1 MSTVPSP
8 VGDEVLLNAI
18 LETSN
23 DAVFVQRADAT
34 ITSWNPAAERL
45 FGWAACDI
53 LGRSCVPMFAA
64 HLRDEVEQ
72 LLAAAVAGDRIA
84 HYESEVVRDD
94 GMPVP
99 ISLSVTPV
107 AGAPDESVRLVL
119 IARDIT
125 EQRIAQASLAEID
138 ARIRE
143 SEALA
148 HVGSWLWDLR
158 TGVVQWSDEF
168 HRIHGIDPLDFGGT
182 FDAHVEAIHDDDR
195 LRVRTKME
203 AAVASAHPFEDE
215 YRVVRPDREVREI
228 YVRGHPAAGSAG
240 SVVGLRGIGQDV
252 TGLNNVTGNHS

>member
-1 MSTVPSP
+1 MSAARALA
-8 VGDEVLLNAI
+8 GDEPLLNAI

-34 ITSWNPAAERL
+34 IASWNPAAERL
-45 FGWAACDI
+45 FGCAASEI
-53 LGRSCVPMFAA
+53 LGQSCVPLFAA

-72 LLAAAVAGDRIA
+72 LLAAARAGDRIA
-84 HYESEVVRDD
+84 QYESEVVRAD

-107 AGAPDESVRLVL
+107 HGAPDGSNASYAPVRLVL
-119 IARDIT
+119 VARDLT

-138 ARIRE
+138 ARICE

-158 TGVVQWSDEF
+158 TGAVQWSDEF

-203 AAVASAHPFEDE
+203 AAVASAHAFEDQ
-215 YRVVRPDREVREI
+215 YRVVRPDHDVREI

-252 TGLNNVTGNHS
+252 TGKRI

>member
-1 MSTVPSP
+1 L
-8 VGDEVLLNAI
+8 DAI

-45 FGWAACDI
+45 FGCAASDI
-53 LGRSCVPMFAA
+53 VGGSCVRLFAA
-64 HLRDEVEQ
+64 HLRDEVER
-72 LLAAAVAGDRIA
+72 LFAAAVAGERIA

-107 AGAPDESVRLVL
+107 HDGPNGRAGPAGPEDSVRLVL
-119 IARDIT
+119 IARDIS
-125 EQRIAQASLAEID
+125 EQRIAQAGLAEID

-143 SEALA
+143 SEALT

-158 TGVVQWSDEF
+158 TDAVQWSDEF

-195 LRVRTKME
+195 LRVRTKMQT
-203 AAVASAHPFEDE
+203 AVASAHAFEDE
-215 YRVVRPDREVREI
+215 YRVVRPDHEVREI

-240 SVVGLRGIGQDV
+240 AIVGLRGIGQDV
-252 TGLNNVTGNHS
+252 TGRRS

>member
-1 MSTVPSP
+1 MSPAPWTHLDAS
-8 VGDEVLLNAI
+8 VLDAV

-45 FGWAACDI
+45 FGCAAGAV
-53 LGRSCVPMFAA
+53 LGRSCIDLFSA
-64 HLRDEVEQ
+64 HLRADVEQ
-72 LLAAAVAGDRIA
+72 LFAAALAGDRIA

-99 ISLSVTPV
+99 ISLSLTPV
-107 AGAPDESVRLVL
+107 SDGSGGAAALVL

-125 EQRIAQASLAEID
+125 EQRLAQASLAEID
-138 ARIRE
+138 ARVRE

-158 TGVVQWSDEF
+158 TGAVQWSHEF

-182 FDAHVEAIHDDDR
+182 LDAHVEAIHADDR
-195 LRVRTKME
+195 SRVRTKME
-203 AAVASAHPFEDE
+203 AAVALSRAFEDE
-215 YRVVRPDREVREI
+215 YRVVRPDREVRDV
-228 YVRGHPAAGSAG
+228 YVRAHPAAGSAG

-252 TGLNNVTGNHS
+252 TDRPN

>member
-1 MSTVPSP
+1 MSTTRPRA
-8 VGDEVLLNAI
+8 GYELLLNAI

-34 ITSWNPAAERL
+34 VASWNPAAERL
-45 FGWAACDI
+45 FGCTACDI
-53 LGRSCVPMFAA
+53 LGQSCVPLFAA
-64 HLRDEVEQ
+64 HLRDEVED
-72 LLAAAVAGDRIA
+72 LFAAARAGDRIVQ
-84 HYESEVVRDD
+84 YESEVVRAD

-107 AGAPDESVRLVL
+107 YGAPDEPVRLVL
-119 IARDIT
+119 VARDIT
-125 EQRIAQASLAEID
+125 EQRIAQASLAESD
-138 ARIRE
+138 ARMRE

-158 TGVVQWSDEF
+158 TGAVQWSDEF

-203 AAVASAHPFEDE
+203 AAVVSAHPFEDE
-215 YRVVRPDREVREI
+215 YRVVRPDHEVRDI
-228 YVRGHPAAGSAG
+228 FVRGHPAAGSAG
-240 SVVGLRGIGQDV
+240 SVVGLRGIGRDV
-252 TGLNNVTGNHS
+252 TGLKS